1 VIALMPFRA
10 RRWPRY
16 CFTTTQLRL
25 AGEEKAEEMKLAES
39 HEKLLERATLGG
51 ASDAVL
57 ISPRDILIN
66 DELAERCV
74 LPRCENYGLSAGCPP
89 HTTGPEGLRKFLTN
103 CQRALFFRLDVP
115 AEVLYSSDNRELFQ
129 LLHEVAAGVE
139 REAVRLGFAQ
149 AAAFAG
155 GSCRQLFC
163 YEKRECR
170 ALLAGGRCRFPEV
183 ARPSMSGFGIDVGH
197 LLRLAGW
204 ANRLGKL
211 GGDGQEQGTTSVCG
225 LVLLG

>member
-1 VIALMPFRA
+1 M
-10 RRWPRY
+10 
-16 CFTTTQLRL
+16 
-25 AGEEKAEEMKLAES
+25 ELAEI
-39 HEKLLERATLGG
+39 HQKLLDKATLGG

-57 ISPRDILIN
+57 ISPRDILIS
-66 DELAERCV
+66 DELAERCS

-89 HTTGPEGLRKFLTN
+89 HTTGPEGLRKLRTN
-103 CQRALFFRLDVP
+103 CQHALFFRIDVP
-115 AEVLYSSDNRELFQ
+115 AVVLYSSDNRELFQ

-139 REAVRLGFAQ
+139 REAVRLGLTG

-163 YEKRECR
+163 SEKLECR
-170 ALLAGGRCRFPEV
+170 ALIAGGSCRFPEV

-211 GGDGQEQGTTSVCG
+211 GRDGQERGIASVCG

>member
-1 VIALMPFRA
+1 M
-10 RRWPRY
+10 
-16 CFTTTQLRL
+16 
-25 AGEEKAEEMKLAES
+25 ELAEI
-39 HEKLLERATLGG
+39 HQKLLEKATLGG

-57 ISPRDILIN
+57 ISPRDILIS
-66 DELAERCV
+66 DELAERCS

-89 HTTGPEGLRKFLTN
+89 NTMGPEGLRKILTD
-103 CQRALFFRLDVP
+103 CQHALFFRIDVP
-115 AEVLYSSDNRELFQ
+115 AEVLYSTDNRELFQ

-139 REAVRLGFAQ
+139 REAVRFGLTG

-163 YEKRECR
+163 YDKRECR
-170 ALLAGGRCRFPEV
+170 ALIAGGSCRFPEV
-183 ARPSMSGFGIDVGH
+183 VRPSMSGFGIDVGH
-197 LLRLAGW
+197 LLRLVGW

-211 GGDGQEQGTTSVCG
+211 GGDGQERGIASVCG

>member
-1 VIALMPFRA
+1 ME
-10 RRWPRY
+10 
-16 CFTTTQLRL
+16 L
-25 AGEEKAEEMKLAES
+25 AQI
-39 HEKLLERATLGG
+39 HQKLLKKATLGG
-51 ASDAVL
+51 ASGAVL
-57 ISPRDILIN
+57 ISPRDILIS
-66 DELAERCV
+66 DELAERCC
-74 LPRCENYGLSAGCPP
+74 LPRCESYGLSAGCPP
-89 HTTGPEGLRKFLTN
+89 HTTGPEGLRKLLTN
-103 CQRALFFRLDVP
+103 CQHALFFRIDVP

-139 REAVRLGFAQ
+139 REAVRLGLTG

-155 GSCRQLFC
+155 GSCRKLFC

-170 ALLAGGRCRFPEV
+170 ALIAGGSCRFPEV

-211 GGDGQEQGTTSVCG
+211 GGDGLERGITSVCG